1 MMVMMVMASTA
12 NCIRQI
18 LDVRKLVVLRC
29 IGEVR
34 RKLIQLVRRRRVSV
48 LLSGLGGVLQIGGDL
63 LGDLLVL
70 GRIRLLKLL

>member
-34 RKLIQLVRRRRVSV
+34 RKLVQLVRRRRVSV
-48 LLSGLGGVLQIGGDL
+48 LLSGLGRVLQIGSDL